1 MTTPRVF
8 LSQSPQDAE
17 TPFDWH
23 LDTRESHHLSKV
35 LRMRNG
41 DELSAFDG
49 QGRIWQGNIKNANSR
64 EITVNL
70 SSLKTLPA
78 LQPERILVQALP
90 KQKAW
95 ETSLRMAAEIGIT
108 RITPI
113 FSTNCEIRLEA
124 KLIENK
130 MEKWRQLLIEAC
142 KQCGLPY
149 LPVIETP
156 LALTD
161 WVATH
166 NLPLRGCIASL
177 QANTPYL
184 IRAPLPKDET
194 CTAIHAAI
202 GPEGDFTAEEY
213 SLLRAA
219 GLTPVR
225 LAKHTLRCDTAVAYT
240 LSVLD
245 QLFS

>member
-1 MTTPRVF
+1 MTAPRVF
-8 LSQSPQDAE
+8 LNQSPEDTE
-17 TPFDWH
+17 TPFDWP

-35 LRMRNG
+35 LRVREGN
-41 DELSAFDG
+41 ELWAFDG
-49 QGRIWQGNIKNANSR
+49 QGRTWQGRVKNASRR

-70 SSLKTLPA
+70 TSRSTTLA

-95 ETSLRMAAEIGIT
+95 ETSLRIAAEIGVT
-108 RITPI
+108 RIVPV
-113 FSTNCEIRLEA
+113 FSTNSEIRLEA
-124 KLIENK
+124 ERIDGK

-149 LPVIETP
+149 LPGIEKP
-156 LALTD
+156 CSLAEWL
-161 WVATH
+161 ARQQ
-166 NLPLRGCIASL
+166 LPVSGYIASL
-177 QANTPYL
+177 EADTPYL
-184 IRAPLPKDET
+184 IRVPLPK
-194 CTAIHAAI
+194 TAECPTVHAAI

-213 SLLRAA
+213 AKLRDV

-225 LAKHTLRCDTAVAYT
+225 LGKHTLRCDTAVAYT